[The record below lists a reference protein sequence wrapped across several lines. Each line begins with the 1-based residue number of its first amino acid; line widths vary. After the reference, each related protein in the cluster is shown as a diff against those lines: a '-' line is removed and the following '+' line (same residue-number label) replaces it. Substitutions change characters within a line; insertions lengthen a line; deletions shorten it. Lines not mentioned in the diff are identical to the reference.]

1 MKTVYRL
8 VTMFLVLVTVFSGIL
23 LNPQETNE
31 PYLSMQQQNQIIQ
44 TILDEVFIHNNT
56 LEKNYVGRA
65 DYVILSTR
73 NLEHPVCCASNIS
86 LEILSRE
93 EIRDRYYYSNGTRR
107 VQSSIFVEITKIEPY
122 SSGRILVEFGFM
134 YVSSPDSNLDGKYHY
149 IMWGGSK
156 FYFLR
161 LGREMVPDEV
171 DHMVI

>member
-1 MKTVYRL
+1 MGMVHNSRRL
-8 VTMFLVLVTVFSGIL
+8 VGCGIACF
-23 LNPQETNE
+23 
-31 PYLSMQQQNQIIQ
+31 QQPGAEF
-44 TILDEVFIHNNT
+44 EVFINNNT
-56 LEKNYVGRA
+56 LEKNYVRRA
-65 DYVILSTR
+65 DYVILSTK
-73 NLEHPVCCASNIS
+73 NLEHPVHFTSSNLP

-93 EIRDRYYYSNGTRR
+93 EIRDRYYYSNDTRR

-161 LGREMVPDEV
+161 LGREMVLDEV